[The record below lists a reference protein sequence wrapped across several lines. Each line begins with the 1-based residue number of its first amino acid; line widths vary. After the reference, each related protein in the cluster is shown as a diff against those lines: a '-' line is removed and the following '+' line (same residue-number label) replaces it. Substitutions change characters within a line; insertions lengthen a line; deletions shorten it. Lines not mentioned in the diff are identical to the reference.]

1 MLQVREK
8 ERILILGVSGM
19 LGSALFKILSEL
31 EFEVYGTVRS
41 ANYKNFFNESE
52 LERIISNI
60 DVQNH
65 DDLVFLFSELNPT
78 VVINCVGVIKQ
89 KSSAKEPLVVIPIN
103 SLLPHKLSNLCFLV
117 GARLI
122 LISTDCVFNGEDGNY
137 IESDITN
144 AVDLYGVSK
153 ALGEIRDQEHVVTIR
168 TSIIGHEINSNKS
181 LVDWF
186 LNSNSSV
193 KGYQYAIFS
202 GLPTNELANVI
213 GKMIIPNKK
222 LKGLYH
228 VSVDSIAK
236 YDLLTLV
243 KDVYSKEIDII
254 PSEEV
259 RIDRSLNSDKFK
271 HETGYVPPNWK
282 TLIENLY
289 EYKNRYLRN

>member
-31 EFEVYGTVRS
+31 DYDVFGTVRS
-41 ANYKNFFNESE
+41 TNFKNFFNESE
-52 LERIISNI
+52 LEKIVSNV

-65 DDLVFLFSELNPT
+65 DDLVSLFGEVKPT

-137 IESDITN
+137 LESDVTN

-153 ALGEIRDQEHVVTIR
+153 ALGEIKDQEHVVTIR
-168 TSIIGHEINSNKS
+168 TSIIGHEINSNRS
-181 LVDWF
+181 LLDWF
-186 LNSNSSV
+186 LNSNTSV
-193 KGYQYAIFS
+193 KGYQHAIFS
-202 GLPTNELANVI
+202 GLPTNELAKVI
-213 GKMIIPNKK
+213 GKFVIPNTK

-228 VSVDSIAK
+228 VSVDPIAK
-236 YDLLTLV
+236 YNLLSLV
-243 KDVYSKEIDII
+243 KEIYSKDIDIT
-254 PSEEV
+254 PSDEV
-259 RIDRSLNSDKFK
+259 KINRSLNSDKFK
-271 HETGYVPPNWK
+271 SETGYFPPTWK
-282 TLIENLY
+282 ELIKSLY

>member
-19 LGSALFKILSEL
+19 LGSALFKILKEL
-31 EFEVYGTVRS
+31 DYEVFGTVRS
-41 ANYKNFFNESE
+41 TNYKNFFNDSE
-52 LERIISNI
+52 LEKIITNI

-65 DDLVFLFSELNPT
+65 DDLVSLFGEIKPT

-137 IESDITN
+137 LESDVTN

-153 ALGEIRDQEHVVTIR
+153 ALGEIRDQGHVVTIR
-168 TSIIGHEINSNKS
+168 TSIIGHEINSNRS
-181 LVDWF
+181 LLDWF
-186 LNSNSSV
+186 LNSNTSV
-193 KGYQYAIFS
+193 KGYQHAIFS
-202 GLPTNELANVI
+202 GLPTNELAKVI
-213 GKMIIPNKK
+213 GEYVIPNLK

-228 VSVDSIAK
+228 VSVDPIAK
-236 YDLLTLV
+236 YNLLSLV
-243 KDVYSKEIDII
+243 KEIYSKDIEIT
-254 PSEEV
+254 PSDDV
-259 RIDRSLNSDKFK
+259 KINRSLNSDKFK
-271 HETGYVPPNWK
+271 SETGYIPPNWK
-282 TLIENLY
+282 ELIKSLY